1 MSVGAALPGGYQGHV
16 FYPINMTRNQWLKT
30 AYTKD
35 GAGWYFNS
43 VGQPCSADDA
53 DGKATVT
60 LDKAAKTLNVELTEG
75 GIVAGTVLYA
85 ECGFCGKR
93 TRL

>member
-1 MSVGAALPGGYQGHV
+1 MFV
-16 FYPINMTRNQWLKT
+16 FHYPINMTRNQWLKT

-53 DGKATVT
+53 DGTQDPELRKRFRGHYKYVVNYFTFLAQEVREYLATC
-60 LDKAAKTLNVELTEG
+60 
-75 GIVAGTVLYA
+75 I
-85 ECGFCGKR
+85 
-93 TRL
+93 